1 MKKTLLS
8 VVLLM
13 FSCFS
18 IAQSYKEVKKD
29 SVKTKCVVADKDI
42 SYHNY
47 SHDNDIVVSDS
58 LILNEVVVKSSR
70 VVNTNG
76 TLRIFPTDKQKEN
89 SSTAYSLLSK
99 LALPLISVDEV
110 AHSISAPN
118 NMGAVQVRINDI
130 EATAN
135 DLSSIDLSAV
145 KYVEYIRHPGA
156 RYGQNVGFVINIVVK
171 KAVSGYA
178 IGADLT
184 HTLTYPNCSDNLFA
198 KFNFGKSEISLS
210 YWLDFSDK
218 RKLRYEE
225 TAQYLMPDN
234 SFYYITRRD
243 KERRLKNI
251 CHNLQLKYSFSETG
265 RYVFQATLGTDLSN
279 CPDDYALR
287 ENIVNQECDTVGIN
301 SSDKSFSP
309 VLDFYYNQNIGRNQS
324 VTINATGTYSDASY
338 SWSYDGNSPYSY
350 TSDGDSWSLFAEGI
364 YENRMRLLTF
374 SSGIQYFQKYISNKY
389 LGDAEAINTIRNSQV
404 YAYAQVKGNLAA
416 LEYTF
421 GAGVSRL
428 YYHQAN
434 DAYEYWLWRPEL
446 SLAYP
451 FLEKFKLRYYL
462 RMYQNPPRLEY
473 LGDVDVRNNE
483 LEVSRGNS
491 ALFPARV
498 LEQSFTLSCQLPS
511 FYAEIETS
519 YRNNYHCVMSQINR
533 EIDESGNTNFI
544 FTREN
549 QRRISMFYVNGY
561 TRFDIVP
568 DKLTFA
574 ATGGFFRFF
583 NYGNT
588 YKHHYSSFNGAFRA
602 TAYLG
607 DFTFS
612 ADASN
617 GWSFLEGENRTTNI
631 CTYSLV
637 ASYKYK
643 DFIFS
648 LIWQNGFQNDML
660 SNKAY
665 LLNRYV
671 GKTQKLINGDMG
683 NMLTFNL
690 SWRFSK
696 GRKYE
701 SPKYTVNKK
710 DNDTGIIKW
719 N

>member
-1 MKKTLLS
+1 M
-8 VVLLM
+8 
-13 FSCFS
+13 
-18 IAQSYKEVKKD
+18 
-29 SVKTKCVVADKDI
+29 
-42 SYHNY
+42 
-47 SHDNDIVVSDS
+47 
-58 LILNEVVVKSSR
+58 
-70 VVNTNG
+70 
-76 TLRIFPTDKQKEN
+76 
-89 SSTAYSLLSK
+89 
-99 LALPLISVDEV
+99 
-110 AHSISAPN
+110 
-118 NMGAVQVRINDI
+118 
-130 EATAN
+130 
-135 DLSSIDLSAV
+135 
-145 KYVEYIRHPGA
+145 
-156 RYGQNVGFVINIVVK
+156 
-171 KAVSGYA
+171 
-178 IGADLT
+178 
-184 HTLTYPNCSDNLFA
+184 
-198 KFNFGKSEISLS
+198 
-210 YWLDFSDK
+210 
-218 RKLRYEE
+218 
-225 TAQYLMPDN
+225 
-234 SFYYITRRD
+234 
-243 KERRLKNI
+243 
-251 CHNLQLKYSFSETG
+251 KYSFSETG

-710 DNDTGIIKW
+710 IMIPV
-719 N
+719 

>member
-1 MKKTLLS
+1 
-8 VVLLM
+8 M

-42 SYHNY
+42 SYHKY
-47 SHDNDIVVSDS
+47 GHDKDNAVSDS

-89 SSTAYSLLSK
+89 SSTAYGLLSK

-110 AHSISAPN
+110 AHTISAPN

-145 KYVEYIRHPGA
+145 KYVEYIRNPGS
-156 RYGQNVGFVINIVVK
+156 RYGQNVGFVINIIVK
-171 KAVSGYA
+171 KAVSGYV

-184 HTLTYPNCSDNLFA
+184 HTMTYLNCSDNLFA

-279 CPDDYALR
+279 CPDDYTLR

-309 VLDFYYNQNIGRNQS
+309 VLDLYYNQNIGRNQS

-451 FLEKFKLRYYL
+451 FLE
-462 RMYQNPPRLEY
+462 N
-473 LGDVDVRNNE
+473 
-483 LEVSRGNS
+483 
-491 ALFPARV
+491 
-498 LEQSFTLSCQLPS
+498 
-511 FYAEIETS
+511 
-519 YRNNYHCVMSQINR
+519 
-533 EIDESGNTNFI
+533 
-544 FTREN
+544 
-549 QRRISMFYVNGY
+549 
-561 TRFDIVP
+561 
-568 DKLTFA
+568 
-574 ATGGFFRFF
+574 
-583 NYGNT
+583 
-588 YKHHYSSFNGAFRA
+588 
-602 TAYLG
+602 
-607 DFTFS
+607 
-612 ADASN
+612 
-617 GWSFLEGENRTTNI
+617 
-631 CTYSLV
+631 
-637 ASYKYK
+637 
-643 DFIFS
+643 
-648 LIWQNGFQNDML
+648 
-660 SNKAY
+660 
-665 LLNRYV
+665 LN
-671 GKTQKLINGDMG
+671 
-683 NMLTFNL
+683 
-690 SWRFSK
+690 
-696 GRKYE
+696 
-701 SPKYTVNKK
+701 
-710 DNDTGIIKW
+710 
-719 N
+719 

>member
-1 MKKTLLS
+1 
-8 VVLLM
+8 
-13 FSCFS
+13 
-18 IAQSYKEVKKD
+18 
-29 SVKTKCVVADKDI
+29 
-42 SYHNY
+42 
-47 SHDNDIVVSDS
+47 
-58 LILNEVVVKSSR
+58 
-70 VVNTNG
+70 
-76 TLRIFPTDKQKEN
+76 
-89 SSTAYSLLSK
+89 
-99 LALPLISVDEV
+99 
-110 AHSISAPN
+110 
-118 NMGAVQVRINDI
+118 
-130 EATAN
+130 
-135 DLSSIDLSAV
+135 
-145 KYVEYIRHPGA
+145 
-156 RYGQNVGFVINIVVK
+156 
-171 KAVSGYA
+171 
-178 IGADLT
+178 
-184 HTLTYPNCSDNLFA
+184 
-198 KFNFGKSEISLS
+198 
-210 YWLDFSDK
+210 
-218 RKLRYEE
+218 
-225 TAQYLMPDN
+225 
-234 SFYYITRRD
+234 
-243 KERRLKNI
+243 
-251 CHNLQLKYSFSETG
+251 
-265 RYVFQATLGTDLSN
+265 
-279 CPDDYALR
+279 
-287 ENIVNQECDTVGIN
+287 
-301 SSDKSFSP
+301 
-309 VLDFYYNQNIGRNQS
+309 
-324 VTINATGTYSDASY
+324 
-338 SWSYDGNSPYSY
+338 
-350 TSDGDSWSLFAEGI
+350 
-364 YENRMRLLTF
+364 
-374 SSGIQYFQKYISNKY
+374 
-389 LGDAEAINTIRNSQV
+389 
-404 YAYAQVKGNLAA
+404 
-416 LEYTF
+416 
-421 GAGVSRL
+421 
-428 YYHQAN
+428 
-434 DAYEYWLWRPEL
+434 
-446 SLAYP
+446 
-451 FLEKFKLRYYL
+451 
-462 RMYQNPPRLEY
+462 MYQNPPRLEY

-561 TRFDIVP
+561 TRFAIVS

-607 DFTFS
+607 NFTFS

-710 DNDTGIIKW
+710 DNDTGIIKG

>member
-1 MKKTLLS
+1 MKKILLLII
-8 VVLLM
+8 LLKLP
-13 FSCFS
+13 CVS
-18 IAQSYKEVKKD
+18 IAQSNKEIKTDDVQDKCIDVGNDKNVSLTGKD
-29 SVKTKCVVADKDI
+29 SLSLTAEPLML
-42 SYHNY
+42 NE
-47 SHDNDIVVSDS
+47 IVVS
-58 LILNEVVVKSSR
+58 SSR
-70 VVNTNG
+70 ARNAKES
-76 TLRIFPTDKQKEN
+76 LRIFPTDGQKEN
-89 SSTAYSLLSK
+89 SSTAYGLLSK
-99 LALPLISVDEV
+99 LALPLVSVDET
-110 AHSISAPN
+110 AHTISVPN
-118 NMGAVQVRINDI
+118 NMGTVQVRINDV
-130 EATAN
+130 EATTG
-135 DLSSIDLSAV
+135 DLLSIDLNAV
-145 KYVEYIRHPGA
+145 KYVDFIRNPGV
-156 RYGQNVGFVINIVVK
+156 RYGQNVGFVINIIVK
-171 KAVSGYA
+171 KAFSGYVV
-178 IGADLT
+178 GVDLT
-184 HTLTYPNCSDNLFA
+184 HALAYRNCTDNLFA
-198 KFNFGKSEISLS
+198 KFNFGKSEVSFNYFFNL
-210 YWLDFSDK
+210 SDK

-225 TAQYLMPDN
+225 TAQYLMPDE
-234 SFYYITRRD
+234 SYYYITRRD
-243 KERRLKNI
+243 KERRQKTI
-251 CHNLQLKYSFSETG
+251 GHDLQLRYSFSDVG
-265 RYVFQATLGTDLSN
+265 RYVFLTTLGIKFLN
-279 CPDDYALR
+279 NPNDYILR
-287 ENIVNQECDTVGIN
+287 ENLVNQVCDTVKIN

-309 VLDFYYNQNIGRNQS
+309 ILDFYYNQSIGRNQS
-324 VTINATGTYSDASY
+324 VTVNATGTYSGSSY
-338 SWSYDGNSPYSY
+338 SWRYVGKSPYGY
-350 TSDGDSWSLFAEGI
+350 VSDGDSWSIFTEGI

-602 TAYLG
+602 TAYWG
-607 DFTFS
+607 NFTFS

-617 GWSFLEGENRTTNI
+617 GWSFLEGENRAENI
-631 CTYSLV
+631 YTYSLST
-637 ASYKYK
+637 SYRYK
-643 DFIFS
+643 DFIMS
-648 LIWQNGFQNDML
+648 LRWHNGFMNDMVCH
-660 SNKAY
+660 KAY
-665 LLNRYV
+665 LINRYV
-671 GKTQKLINGDMG
+671 GKIQKLINGDMG

-690 SWRFSK
+690 SWHFSK
-696 GRKYE
+696 GRKYVA
-701 SPKYTVNKK
+701 PKRTARNT
-710 DNDTGIIKW
+710 DADTGIMKG

>member
-1 MKKTLLS
+1 
-8 VVLLM
+8 M

-42 SYHNY
+42 SYHKY
-47 SHDNDIVVSDS
+47 GHDKDNAVSDS

-89 SSTAYSLLSK
+89 SSTAYGLLSK

-110 AHSISAPN
+110 AHTISAPN

-145 KYVEYIRHPGA
+145 KYVEYIRNPGA
-156 RYGQNVGFVINIVVK
+156 RYGQNVGFVINIIVK
-171 KAVSGYA
+171 KAVSGYV

-184 HTLTYPNCSDNLFA
+184 HTLTYLNCSDNLFA

-279 CPDDYALR
+279 CPDDYTLR

-309 VLDFYYNQNIGRNQS
+309 VLDLYYNQNIGRNQS

-338 SWSYDGNSPYSY
+338 SWSYDGKSPYSY

-404 YAYAQVKGNLAA
+404 YAYAQVKGNFAA

-690 SWRFSK
+690 RWRFSK

-701 SPKYTVNKK
+701 SPKYTVDKK
-710 DNDTGIIKW
+710 DNDTGIIKG